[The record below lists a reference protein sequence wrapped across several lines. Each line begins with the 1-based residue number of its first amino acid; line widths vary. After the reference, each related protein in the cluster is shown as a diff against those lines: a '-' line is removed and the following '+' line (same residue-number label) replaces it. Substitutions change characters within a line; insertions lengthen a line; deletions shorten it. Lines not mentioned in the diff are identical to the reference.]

1 MKTVRK
7 IRHCF
12 PKRNAMLQWL
22 LPVLCLAAGSK
33 LSAQLPT
40 TLSVSD
46 TRNGDSVPKAY
57 RRVARFDFKY
67 RSVIHAPG
75 SGIYNGLFTLA
86 PWTDASGGPS
96 YQMSFDPSGIFLRR
110 GNYTTNTWGVWTRFV
125 VENNKGVTTL
135 GNGDTASGLNVNG
148 RIKAKVVNVTLN
160 GWADDVF
167 EKDYPLPTLSELDR
181 EIKASA
187 HLPDMPST
195 REVLQKGIDLGE
207 MNKKLLRKIEELTLY
222 IIAQDKRISALES
235 KRKKEN

>member
-1 MKTVRK
+1 
-7 IRHCF
+7 
-12 PKRNAMLQWL
+12 MLQWL

-33 LSAQLPT
+33 LSAQIPT

-57 RRVARFDFKY
+57 KCVARFDFKY

-96 YQMSFDPSGIFLRR
+96 YQMSLDPSGIFLRR
-110 GNYTTNTWGVWTRFV
+110 GNYMTNTWGVWTMFV

-148 RIKAKVVNVTLN
+148 KIKAKVVNVTLN

-167 EKDYPLPTLSELDR
+167 EKDYPLSTLSELDR
-181 EIKASA
+181 EIKKSG

-207 MNKKLLRKIEELTLY
+207 MNKKLLQKIEELTLY
-222 IIAQDKRISALES
+222 IIDQDKRIHALES
-235 KRKKEN
+235 KAAALEK